1 MAFHEKSAWIMTF
14 ILLLVGLAYFYIVAV
29 AGSEPGQ
36 LAQPMAPRVIVY
48 TICLVVLSVVGH
60 TAIAIMAPRDANAPL
75 DERERTIVDRAG
87 HYSSYVVAI
96 GIVLSLGLYM
106 LSHDGD
112 LLFYTVFASLMI
124 GQIMEYAF
132 QILLYRTSV

>member
-1 MAFHEKSAWIMTF
+1 MSF
-14 ILLLVGLAYFYIVAV
+14 ILLFVGLAYFYFVAV
-29 AGSEPGQ
+29 IGSESGQ
-36 LAQPMAPRVIVY
+36 LAQPTGGVVVVY
-48 TICLVVLSVVGH
+48 TICLVVLAVVGH
-60 TAIAIMAPRDANAPL
+60 TAIAIMAPRDANTPL
-75 DERERTIVDRAG
+75 DERERTIFIRAG
-87 HYSSYVVAI
+87 HYSSYVFAT

-106 LSHDGD
+106 LSHNGD